1 MYLYVG
7 ALNISSHNNESLIQ
21 SLHSFGSGV
30 SVRAKKKF
38 FRLARLIPMIRQQ
51 IDREMVKIA
60 DGMERTIA
68 ERTSNMK
75 YFVALPTDGVGKE
88 EILKLID
95 DYLNLGV
102 YKWKEGR
109 VSGAVY
115 NFNPELCDLVA
126 AVYGKT
132 SYTNPLHSD
141 IFPGINKMEAEVV
154 RMCATMFN
162 GGLETVGT
170 VNT

>member
-1 MYLYVG
+1 M
-7 ALNISSHNNESLIQ
+7 
-21 SLHSFGSGV
+21 
-30 SVRAKKKF
+30 VRQK
-38 FRLARLIPMIRQQ
+38 
-51 IDREMVKIA
+51 IDREMATIA
-60 DGMERTIA
+60 DGMERTIVD
-68 ERTSNMK
+68 RTSNME
-75 YFVALPTDGVGKE
+75 YFVALPTDGVGRK

-115 NFNPELCDLVA
+115 NFNSELCDLVA

-162 GGLETVGT
+162 GGPETVGT